1 MKEITISNSTITLT
15 VDTLGAQM
23 MSLKDSGGVEY
34 LWQGDAKYWQ
44 DRSPNLFPIVGRMMD
59 DRCTC
64 YGVPCTLSLHGFAQ
78 EKEFTVIEE
87 TNTSVT
93 LELHS
98 NAETKKQYPFEF
110 AFHINY
116 SLQANSVQIQFAV
129 QNLDVKTMPF
139 GIGAHP
145 GFNVP
150 LVNGECFEDYKL
162 EFLKPCQ
169 PDIIGFTEQGF
180 SNGQD
185 VLYPLKEGK
194 YIPLQHS
201 LFDDDGIMLK
211 HMSRE
216 ILMRSDVSG
225 RGVKVSFPG
234 MPYVVF
240 WHAPKTEAPYVC
252 IEPWS
257 SLPARQDVMEEL
269 TCKSDMIQLPAGDE
283 YSSNWSITVF

>member
-1 MKEITISNSTITLT
+1 MGEMIISNSRITLT

-23 MSLKDSGGVEY
+23 MSLKTSDSIEY
-34 LWQGDAKYWQ
+34 LWQGDPAYWP
-44 DRSPNLFPIVGRMMD
+44 DRSPNLFPIVGRMVD

-78 EKEFTVIEE
+78 EKEFSVIEV

-98 NAETKKQYPFEF
+98 DAETKKQYPFEF
-110 AFHINY
+110 AFLITY
-116 SLQANSVQIQFAV
+116 TLQDDSVQIQFKV
-129 QNLDVKTMPF
+129 QNLDKKTMPF

-150 LVNGECFEDYKL
+150 LVNGERFEDYNL

-185 VLYPLKEGK
+185 VLYPLREGK

-211 HMSRE
+211 HMSRD
-216 ILMRSDVSG
+216 ILLRSDVSG

-240 WHAPKTEAPYVC
+240 WHAPKTDAPYVC

-257 SLPARQDVMEEL
+257 SLPARQDVVEEL
-269 TCKSDMIQLPAGDE
+269 TCKSDMIQLPAGGE